1 MMRKRSF
8 FGFFLLLFTMVF
20 SLGSLANP
28 SHGNGNGNGNGKGH
42 QKTSNYQSDNDIS
55 FNKDNGFSSEIKIN
69 SNGIVSV
76 SLTYNEAR
84 ALAVRN
90 NIIGYQSLPPGIA
103 KNLVR
108 GKPLPPGIM
117 KKAIPQKMLNQLPYY
132 QGYEWKIVGNDLVLV
147 AIGTSIIAAVLNH
160 VFD

>member
-1 MMRKRSF
+1 MMSKHTSF
-8 FGFFLLLFTMVF
+8 RFFLLLFMVSF

-28 SHGNGNGNGNGKGH
+28 PHGHGNGNGNGKARHYQNNNH
-42 QKTSNYQSDNDIS
+42 INSNKND
-55 FNKDNGFSSEIKIN
+55 GLSSEIMIN
-69 SNGIVSV
+69 SNGLVSV
-76 SLTYNEAR
+76 SLTYKDAR
-84 ALAVRN
+84 ILAIKN
-90 NIIGYQSLPPGIA
+90 NIVGYQSLPPGIA

-117 KKAIPQKMLNQLPYY
+117 KKNIPNNMLNQLPYY

-147 AIGTSIIAAVLNH
+147 AIGTSIIAAVINH